1 MTSSYLHLA
10 LAQLKPGMILSDEV
24 LDPQGHVLL
33 PKGAVLSEA
42 TIASLGR
49 HHVDSLAV
57 MAEPDPVHDA
67 AVLNARTARLAHLFR
82 RHDPDDQNDW
92 ATGIL
97 RHYMED
103 FRLER
108 EVAP

>member
-33 PKGAVLSEA
+33 PKGALLTES

-49 HHVDSLAV
+49 HQVVSLAV
-57 MAEPDPVHDA
+57 MAEPDPAYDA
-67 AVLNARTARLAHLFR
+67 QVQSAHAARLAHLFR
-82 RHDPDDQNDW
+82 RHDPEDQNDW